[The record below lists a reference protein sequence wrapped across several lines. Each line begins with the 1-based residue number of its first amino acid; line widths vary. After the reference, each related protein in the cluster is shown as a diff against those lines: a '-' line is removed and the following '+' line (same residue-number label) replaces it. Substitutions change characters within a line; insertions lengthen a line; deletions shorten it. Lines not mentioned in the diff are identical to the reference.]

1 MPQSQLVTEQL
12 RRMPASPGVYLMKD
26 TGGRI
31 IYVGKATSLQN
42 RVRSYFGAGP
52 LSPKTQNMV
61 ARIADIDFVTVGSEQ
76 EALILEMNLIKR
88 HHPPYNIRLK
98 DDKSFPFLK
107 ISVKDEWPRIYF
119 TRRVEDDGS
128 RYFGPFASAYSLRQT
143 LKALRNMFPFRTCSK
158 PITGTDRRP
167 CLEYHMKRCIAPC
180 TGAASREEYT
190 EVIRQV
196 ILFLEGKDDIVVDQL
211 REKME
216 KASEALDFEKASVL
230 RDQIKAIHSVIEGQR
245 IAAMVKGDQ
254 DAVAIAPNGD
264 QALAQVFFVRG
275 GKLIGRESFMV
286 QGTEGEIPEQVMT
299 NFVQQFYASSLYVPP
314 LLLLQCP
321 VDDAVVIKEWLKK
334 RRGGR
339 VEIEIPSRGPKKK
352 LIDAVAENARQS
364 LEQLRLKRLTDTR
377 DMKPALEEIQ
387 RELRLPALPTRI
399 EGYDISNIQ
408 GAMAVGSM
416 VVMEDGKPKPAHYR
430 RFRIKTVP
438 GADDY
443 SMMQEVLR
451 RRFHRAVAG
460 NMEDNGSSFAVI
472 PGLVLIDGGKGQL
485 HAALSVMRELD
496 LTHVPLASLAKEN
509 EEIFIPGQQDS
520 IQLSGSSPGR
530 LMLQHLRDE
539 AHRFALGYHLKVRQK
554 NTLTSALDAV
564 PGIGPKR
571 KRALLR
577 KFGSVRGIKD
587 AAAADLTA
595 ITGITPVLAAK
606 IKEYL

>member
-1 MPQSQLVTEQL
+1 MPQTQLVAELL

-26 TGGRI
+26 TEGKI

-107 ISVKDEWPRIYF
+107 ISVKEDYPRIYF

-158 PITGTDRRP
+158 PVTGTDSRP

-180 TGAASREEYT
+180 TGAASREEYA

-196 ILFLEGKDDIVVDQL
+196 ILFLEGKDDIVVNQL
-211 REKME
+211 RETME
-216 KASEALDFEKASVL
+216 EAAEALDFEKASIL
-230 RDQIKAIHSVIEGQR
+230 RDQIKAIHNVIEGQR
-245 IAAMVKGDQ
+245 ISAMVKGDQ
-254 DAVAIAPNGD
+254 DAVAIVPNGD

-275 GKLIGRESFMV
+275 GKLIGRDSFMV
-286 QGTEGEIPEQVMT
+286 QGAEGETQEQVMT
-299 NFVQQFYASSLYVPP
+299 NFVQQFYASSLYIPP
-314 LLLLQCP
+314 LLLLQCA
-321 VDDAVVIKEWLKK
+321 VDETEVLRGWLAK

-352 LIDAVAENARQS
+352 LIDSVVENARQS
-364 LEQLRLKRLTDTR
+364 LEQLRLKRLTNTR

-387 RELRLPALPTRI
+387 KELGLPALPTRI

-408 GAMAVGSM
+408 GSLAVGSM

-430 RFRIKTVP
+430 RFRIKTVT

-451 RRFHRAVAG
+451 RRFHRVR
-460 NMEDNGSSFAVI
+460 EDAGSSFAAI

-485 HAALSVMRELD
+485 NAVLSVMQELG
-496 LTHVPLASLAKEN
+496 LTDIPLAGLAKEN
-509 EEIFIPGQQDS
+509 EEIFTPNRPDS
-520 IQLSGSSPGR
+520 LKLAGNSPGR
-530 LMLQHLRDE
+530 LLLQHLRDE

-554 NTLTSALDAV
+554 NTLTSALDAI

-571 KRALLR
+571 KRTLLR
-577 KFGSVRGIKD
+577 KFGSVRGIKE
-587 AAAADLTA
+587 ASVADLT
-595 ITGITPVLAAK
+595 TVNGITPVLAAK

>member
-26 TGGRI
+26 AEGKI

-42 RVRSYFGAGP
+42 RVRSYFGTGP

-107 ISVKDEWPRIYF
+107 ISVNEDWPRIFF

-158 PITGTDRRP
+158 PITGTDSRP
-167 CLEYHMKRCIAPC
+167 CLEYHMKRCVAPC

-196 ILFLEGKDDIVVDQL
+196 ILFLEGKDEIVVNQL
-211 REKME
+211 RGKME
-216 KASEALDFEKASVL
+216 KAAEALDFEKASIL

-254 DAVAIAPNGD
+254 DAVAFAPNGD

-275 GKLIGRESFMV
+275 GKLIGRDSYMV
-286 QGTEGEIPEQVMT
+286 QGTEGETQEQVMT
-299 NFVQQFYASSLYVPP
+299 NFVQQFYASSLYIPP

-321 VDDAVVIKEWLKK
+321 IDDADVLRAWLKK

-352 LIDAVAENARQS
+352 LIESVAENARQS
-364 LEQLRLKRLTDTR
+364 LEQLRLKRLTDAR

-387 RELRLPALPTRI
+387 KELGLPALPTRI

-430 RFRIKTVP
+430 RFRIKTVS

-451 RRFHRAVAG
+451 RRFHRAAAG
-460 NMEDNGSSFAVI
+460 APEDAGGSFATI

-485 HAALSVMRELD
+485 HAALSVMQELN
-496 LTHVPLASLAKEN
+496 LTGIPLASLAKEN
-509 EEIFIPGQQDS
+509 EEIFIPNRQDA

-530 LMLQHLRDE
+530 LLLQHLRDE

-554 NTLTSALDAV
+554 NALTSALDAV

-577 KFGSVRGIKD
+577 KFGSVRGIKE
-587 AAAADLTA
+587 AQVADMMTVA
-595 ITGITPVLAAK
+595 GITPVLAAK
-606 IKEYL
+606 IKEYI

>member
-26 TGGRI
+26 AEGKI

-42 RVRSYFGAGP
+42 RVRSYFGTGP
-52 LSPKTQNMV
+52 FSPKTQNMV

-107 ISVKDEWPRIYF
+107 ISVNEDWPRIFF

-158 PITGTDRRP
+158 PITGTDSRP
-167 CLEYHMKRCIAPC
+167 CLEYHMKRCVAPC

-196 ILFLEGKDDIVVDQL
+196 ILFLEGKDEIVVNQL
-211 REKME
+211 RGKME
-216 KASEALDFEKASVL
+216 KAAEALDFEKASIL

-254 DAVAIAPNGD
+254 DAVAFAPNGD

-286 QGTEGEIPEQVMT
+286 QGTEGETQEQVMT
-299 NFVQQFYASSLYVPP
+299 NFVQQFYASSLYIPP

-321 VDDAVVIKEWLKK
+321 IDDADVLRAWLKK

-352 LIDAVAENARQS
+352 LIESVAENARQS
-364 LEQLRLKRLTDTR
+364 LEQLRLKRLTDAR

-387 RELRLPALPTRI
+387 KELGLPALPTRI

-451 RRFHRAVAG
+451 RRFHRAAAG
-460 NMEDNGSSFAVI
+460 APEDAGGSFAAI

-485 HAALSVMRELD
+485 HAVLSVMQELN
-496 LTHVPLASLAKEN
+496 LTGIPLASLAKEN
-509 EEIFIPGQQDS
+509 EEIFIPNRQDA

-530 LMLQHLRDE
+530 LLLQHLRDE

-554 NTLTSALDAV
+554 NALTSALDAV

-577 KFGSVRGIKD
+577 KFGSVRGIKE
-587 AAAADLTA
+587 AQVADMMTVA
-595 ITGITPVLAAK
+595 GITPVLAAK
-606 IKEYL
+606 IKEYI